1 MNLKKLILC
10 IFFVFIIF
18 LSTTNVFASENVKIK
33 SIDLVDKSDNTTEI
47 SKATFNGLTM
57 DFNLKF
63 YKVNDYAKYK
73 VVVEN
78 KESKDYKILVDS
90 NFGNSKYI
98 TYEYE
103 KTENLK
109 ANSDT
114 EFLITVKYKNQVD
127 ENSFSD
133 GKYTEKNSAV
143 LKLDNGSISNP
154 LTSNNEVIIIIG
166 LIVMSGTLFILFKN
180 KKSRKISVFV
190 LFGLLSIP
198 LFVKAVDYLKITVN
212 SNVEIERGYRVAYE
226 VFDVYIKD
234 TDMKYF
240 DLSQSKYC
248 DIVYEGSVSDE
259 NKYMYWRKINFYEDV
274 MIYKGDTYYAPGE
287 TVKFD
292 PNSMRI
298 YDYDT
303 YDDSCKTIDTIHRS
317 DGYYDIYVCENG
329 PKKVNPN
336 EWTDKG
342 TIFNYE
348 YRASNIESYG
358 YTYND
363 DDNIVMQFSDV
374 YDNWDN
380 EGYLG
385 INKDCTFKMPNHD
398 VLFTINYNGIN

>member
-1 MNLKKLILC
+1 MKLKKLILC
-10 IFFVFIIF
+10 ISFVFIIF
-18 LSTTNVFASENVKIK
+18 LSTTNVYASENVKIK
-33 SIDLVDKSDNTTEI
+33 SIDLVDKSENTTET
-47 SKATFNGLTM
+47 SEATFDGLTM

-63 YKVNDYAKYK
+63 YKTNDYAKYK

-78 KESKDYKILVDS
+78 NESKDYKILVDS

-143 LKLDNGSISNP
+143 LKLDDGSISNP
-154 LTSNNEVIIIIG
+154 LTSNNEAMIIIG

-190 LFGLLSIP
+190 LFGLLSLP

-212 SNVEIERGYRVAYE
+212 SNVEIERGYRVDYE

-234 TDMKYF
+234 TDMEYF
-240 DLSQSKYC
+240 DLSHSKSSS
-248 DIVYEGSVSDE
+248 IVYEGSVSDE
-259 NKYMYWRKINFYEDV
+259 NKYMFWRKINFYEDV

-292 PNSMRI
+292 PNSIKI
-298 YDYDT
+298 YDFDE
-303 YDDSCKTIDTIHRS
+303 SKCKSI
-317 DGYYDIYVCENG
+317 GYTNGNTGYSIYLCENG

-336 EWTDKG
+336 EWTEKG
-342 TIFNYE
+342 TIYNYD
-348 YRASNIESYG
+348 YRASAIKYSG
-358 YTYND
+358 YTYNE
-363 DDNIVMQFSDV
+363 DDNIVMQFSNARDRWE
-374 YDNWDN
+374 D
-380 EGYLG
+380 EGYLD

-398 VLFTINYNGIN
+398 VLFTIDYNGIN